1 MLGHGHG
8 SAWLLLTAVAGYW
21 VLERAEAHTKKSDLR
36 RAGKL
41 LGWLIIVVSLMGVA
55 CNVWCVAKCRS
66 GYGSMGGKKAGFF
79 CPFTSK
85 QMPESPSGSQ

>member
-1 MLGHGHG
+1 MLGGHG
-8 SAWLLLTAVAGYW
+8 VVGLLLTSIGGYW
-21 VLERAEAHTKKSDLR
+21 VLERASGHKGRLKQV
-36 RAGKL
+36 GQV
-41 LGWLIIVVSLMGVA
+41 LGGLIIVVSLMGVA